1 MMKRIISVLSKL
13 ITVQSLLVL
22 AIVLCIWSIL
32 AIQLDVSF
40 LILNVGWEQYLCDKI
55 NSVYVNLSYSF
66 IAGYIFYIL
75 TIYVPQRINYK
86 KIQPV
91 LIKKVQLLKSS
102 FRNVLLE
109 FSRDVNVS
117 DFMEIESARQVLL
130 SKDWTSYIPM
140 FQLLYKA
147 NLSYIEYINI
157 EGKSIKQQILDF
169 IQTYQQFLTTEQIC
183 ALEELSSM
191 HIFRIASQ
199 FSQMNIN
206 LQPGINSLIDE
217 FILALE
223 KVYEIEKLFSDKE
236 C

>member
-40 LILNVGWEQYLCDKI
+40 LILNVGWEQSLCDKI
-55 NSVYVNLSYSF
+55 NTVYVNLSYSF

-75 TIYVPQRINYK
+75 TIYIPHSINYK

-91 LIKKVQLLKSS
+91 LIQKVQIMKSS
-102 FRNVLLE
+102 FRNILLE
-109 FSRDVNVS
+109 FSRGVNV
-117 DFMEIESARQVLL
+117 DDYMEVESARQVLL
-130 SKDWTSYIPM
+130 SKNWTSYIPM
-140 FQLLYKA
+140 FQQLY
-147 NLSYIEYINI
+147 NTNMSYIEHVNI
-157 EGKSIKQQILDF
+157 EGKNIKQQVLDF
-169 IQTYQQFLTTEQIC
+169 IQTYKQFLTTEQIC